1 MQNNSINLDALK
13 THLFEALEGVKNL
26 SDPQASENEKISL
39 GQAKAI
45 VGLSSQIIGVYKTQ
59 LDAIKLVREETR
71 MEDARGIL
79 IALGVTDGDNAK
91 QIEGKKQ

>member
-1 MQNNSINLDALK
+1 MQNHNINLDTLK
-13 THLFEALEGVKNL
+13 NHLFEAIEGVKNL
-26 SDPQASENEKISL
+26 SDPLASDSEKMTL

-71 MEDARGIL
+71 TDQAIGIL
-79 IALGVTDGDNAK
+79 HAPGVTDGENAK
-91 QIEGKKQ
+91 QIEGK